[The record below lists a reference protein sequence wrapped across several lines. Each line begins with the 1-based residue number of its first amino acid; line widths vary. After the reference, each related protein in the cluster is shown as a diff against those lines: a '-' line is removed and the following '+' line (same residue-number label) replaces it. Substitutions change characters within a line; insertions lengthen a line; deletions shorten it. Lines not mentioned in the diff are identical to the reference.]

1 MISKSGLKTN
11 TMPNTVATTE
21 YSQPRPVSSASAGS
35 SSPASESTALNVA
48 LLGVTFDSPNLGV
61 GALLGGSVSAI
72 LSNYPNAHI
81 SVLDYGYDPFQ
92 RSIRFNDRDVA
103 VDFVNLRFSKRLF
116 LPNNIAYL
124 IALSVLLRLVPI
136 RSLRE
141 RIIVRNSTLKFIS
154 DTDVFASIA
163 GGDSFADIYGL
174 SRLFYVG
181 LPQILIILL
190 GKKLI
195 LFPQTFGPFK
205 GWLARRIARYIVSHS
220 EFVYLRDKK
229 SIEDARKL
237 LPASQASK
245 VRFCFDVGFLLKPE
259 AKPAYDN
266 SWIAAAKTNSRPLV
280 GFNVS
285 GLLYSGGYTGR
296 NEFGLKADYR
306 VLVEKM
312 IDFLIREKSAAVA
325 LVPHVQ
331 AEKFAGG
338 PGEGDDAVC
347 REIYE
352 RLQPKYPGQLFFAGS
367 DFTSSQVKHVIAQC
381 DFFTGS
387 RMHACIAA
395 LSQGVPAVAI
405 SYSDKFV
412 GVLETIGMTEAV
424 ADPRKLDENQI
435 LKIIGEAFDR
445 RENSRRHLLTVIP
458 EVQSKAIATLGAAI
472 FPYLRKETRS

>member
-1 MISKSGLKTN
+1 
-11 TMPNTVATTE
+11 MPDTITTTE
-21 YSQPRPVSSASAGS
+21 RADFRDIPASQPDSNPQLRTAAARKIALMGVS
-35 SSPASESTALNVA
+35 
-48 LLGVTFDSPNLGV
+48 FDSPNLGV
-61 GALLGGSVSAI
+61 GALLGGSISAI
-72 LSNYPNAHI
+72 LSNYPNAQI
-81 SVLDYGYDPFQ
+81 SLLDYWHTPLH
-92 RSIRFNDRDVA
+92 RTVRFGDRDVA
-103 VDFVNLRFSKRLF
+103 IDLVNLRFSKRLF
-116 LPNNIAYL
+116 LPNNVAYL
-124 IALSVLLRLVPI
+124 IALSILLRLIPI
-136 RSLRE
+136 KSLRN
-141 RIIVRNSTLKFIS
+141 RIIERNSTLKFIS
-154 DTDVFASIA
+154 ETDVFGSIA

-205 GWLARRIARYIVSHS
+205 GSFARRIARYIISHS

-229 SIEDARKL
+229 SIDDARKL

-259 AKPAYDN
+259 AKTDYDN
-266 SWIAAAKTNSRPLV
+266 SWVAAAKANGRPLV

-285 GLLYSGGYTGR
+285 GLLYSGGYTGK

-306 VLVEKM
+306 VLIEKM

-331 AEKFAGG
+331 TEKLPGG

-347 REIYE
+347 REIFT
-352 RLQPKYPGQLFFAGS
+352 RLQSKYPGQLFFAGT
-367 DFTSSQVKHVIAQC
+367 DFTSSQVKNVIAQC

-435 LKIIGEAFDR
+435 LQIIGEAFDR
-445 RENSRRHLLTVIP
+445 REASRRHLLTVIP
-458 EVQSKAIATLGAAI
+458 EVQTKAIATLGDAI
-472 FPYLRKETRS
+472 SPYLREQSQS

>member
-1 MISKSGLKTN
+1 MPALTAN
-11 TMPNTVATTE
+11 TETRTVATRTAGTN
-21 YSQPRPVSSASAGS
+21 PTPVK
-35 SSPASESTALNVA
+35 VA
-48 LLGVTFDSPNLGV
+48 LMGVTFDSPNLGV
-61 GALLGGSVSAI
+61 GALLGGSISAI
-72 LSNYPNAHI
+72 LSNYPSAQI
-81 SVLDYGYDPFQ
+81 SVLDYGYDPF
-92 RSIRFNDRDVA
+92 RRNVRFNDRDVA
-103 VDFVNLRFSKRLF
+103 IDFVNLRFSKKLF
-116 LPNNIAYL
+116 LPNNIAWL
-124 IALSVLLRLVPI
+124 IALALLLRILPVK
-136 RSLRE
+136 SLRE
-141 RIIVRNSTLKFIS
+141 RIIARNSTLKFIS
-154 DTDVFASIA
+154 ETDVFGSIA

-181 LPQILIILL
+181 LPQILIIFL

-205 GWLARRIARYIVSHS
+205 GSFARRIARYIISHS

-229 SIEDARKL
+229 SIDDARKL
-237 LPASQASK
+237 LPASQSSK

-259 AKPAYDN
+259 AKPSYDN
-266 SWIAAAKTNSRPLV
+266 SWIAAAKANNRPLV

-285 GLLYSGGYTGR
+285 GLLYSGGYTGK

-306 VLVEKM
+306 VLVDKM

-325 LVPHVQ
+325 LVPHVLTEQ
-331 AEKFAGG
+331 LPGG

-347 REIYE
+347 REIFT
-352 RLQPKYPGQLFFAGS
+352 RLQSKYPGQLFFAGT

-381 DFFTGS
+381 DFFIGS

-435 LKIIGEAFDR
+435 LQIIGESFDR
-445 RENSRRHLLTVIP
+445 RESSRRHLLTVIP
-458 EVQSKAIATLGAAI
+458 EVQTKAIATLGDAI
-472 FPYLRKETRS
+472 SPYLREQTQS

>member
-1 MISKSGLKTN
+1 
-11 TMPNTVATTE
+11 MPDTITTTE
-21 YSQPRPVSSASAGS
+21 RADFRDIPASQPNSKLRTSAAPKIALMGVS
-35 SSPASESTALNVA
+35 
-48 LLGVTFDSPNLGV
+48 FDSPNLGV
-61 GALLGGSVSAI
+61 GALLGGSISAI
-72 LSNYPNAHI
+72 LSNYPNAQI
-81 SVLDYGYDPFQ
+81 SLLDYWRTPLH
-92 RSIRFNDRDVA
+92 RTIRFNDRDVA
-103 VDFVNLRFSKRLF
+103 IDLVNLRFSKRLF

-124 IALSVLLRLVPI
+124 IALSILLRLIPI
-136 RSLRE
+136 KSLRN
-141 RIIVRNSTLKFIS
+141 RIIERNSTLKFIS
-154 DTDVFASIA
+154 ETDVFGSIA

-205 GWLARRIARYIVSHS
+205 GSFARRIARYIISHS

-229 SIEDARKL
+229 SIDDARKL

-245 VRFCFDVGFLLKPE
+245 VRFCFDVGFLLNPE
-259 AKPAYDN
+259 AKPGYGN
-266 SWIAAAKTNSRPLV
+266 SWIADAKANNRPLV

-285 GLLYSGGYTGR
+285 GLLYSGGYTGK

-312 IDFLIREKSAAVA
+312 IDFLVREKSAAVA
-325 LVPHVQ
+325 LVPHVLT
-331 AEKFAGG
+331 ENLPGG

-347 REIYE
+347 REIFT
-352 RLQPKYPGQLFFAGS
+352 RLQSKYPGQIFFAGA
-367 DFTSSQVKHVIAQC
+367 DFTSSQVKNVIAQC

-435 LKIIGEAFDR
+435 LQIIGEAFDR
-445 RENSRRHLLTVIP
+445 RESSRRHLLTVIP
-458 EVQSKAIATLGAAI
+458 EVQTKAIATLGDAI
-472 FPYLRKETRS
+472 SPYLREQTRS

>member
-1 MISKSGLKTN
+1 
-11 TMPNTVATTE
+11 MPDTITTTDRADFREIASSQADSNPQLRTSVA
-21 YSQPRPVSSASAGS
+21 PK
-35 SSPASESTALNVA
+35 VA
-48 LLGVTFDSPNLGV
+48 LLGVSFDSPNLGV
-61 GALLGGSVSAI
+61 GALLGGSISAI
-72 LSNYPNAHI
+72 LSNYPNAQI
-81 SVLDYGYDPFQ
+81 SVLDYWHHPL
-92 RSIRFNDRDVA
+92 RCTIRFNERDVA
-103 VDFVNLRFSKRLF
+103 VDLVNLRFSKRLF
-116 LPNNIAYL
+116 LPNNVAYL
-124 IALSVLLRLVPI
+124 IALAILLRTIPI
-136 RSLRE
+136 KSLRN
-141 RIIVRNSTLKFIS
+141 RIIERNPTLKFIS
-154 DTDVFASIA
+154 ETDVFASIA

-174 SRLFYVG
+174 ARLFYVG

-205 GWLARRIARYIVSHS
+205 GGFARRIARYILSHS

-229 SIEDARKL
+229 SIDDARKL

-259 AKPAYDN
+259 AKRDYDN
-266 SWIAAAKTNSRPLV
+266 SWIAAAKANNRPLV

-285 GLLYSGGYTGR
+285 GLLYSGGYTGK

-306 VLVEKM
+306 ALVENM
-312 IDFLIREKSAAVA
+312 IDFFIREKSAAVA
-325 LVPHVQ
+325 LVPHVLT
-331 AEKFAGG
+331 EKLPV

-347 REIYE
+347 REIFT
-352 RLQPKYPGQLFFAGS
+352 RLQSRYPGQLFFAGT

-395 LSQGVPAVAI
+395 FSQGVPAVAI

-435 LKIIGEAFDR
+435 LQIVGEAFDR
-445 RENSRRHLLTVIP
+445 RESSRRHLLAVIP
-458 EVQSKAIATLGAAI
+458 EAQNRAIATLGDAI
-472 FPYLRKETRS
+472 SPYLRQQTRS

>member
-1 MISKSGLKTN
+1 
-11 TMPNTVATTE
+11 MPALTTTSE
-21 YSQPRPVSSASAGS
+21 SQPVNAR
-35 SSPASESTALNVA
+35 STATNPTPVKVA
-48 LLGVTFDSPNLGV
+48 LMGVTFDSPNLGV
-61 GALLGGSVSAI
+61 GALLGGSISAI
-72 LSNYPNAHI
+72 LSNYPNAQI
-81 SVLDYGYDPFQ
+81 SVLDYGYDPF
-92 RSIRFNDRDVA
+92 RRNIRFNDRDVA
-103 VDFVNLRFSKRLF
+103 IEFVNLRFSKKLF
-116 LPNNIAYL
+116 LPNNVAYL
-124 IALSVLLRLVPI
+124 IALAILMRIIPLKSF
-136 RSLRE
+136 RE
-141 RIIVRNSTLKFIS
+141 RIIARNSTLKFINE
-154 DTDVFASIA
+154 TDVFGSIA

-174 SRLFYVG
+174 ARLFYVG
-181 LPQILIILL
+181 LPQILLILL

-205 GWLARRIARYIVSHS
+205 GSFARRVARYIISHS

-229 SIEDARKL
+229 SIDDARKL

-259 AKPAYDN
+259 PKRNYDN
-266 SWIAAAKTNSRPLV
+266 SWIAAAKANSRPLV

-285 GLLYSGGYTGR
+285 GLLYTGGYTGK

-306 VLVEKM
+306 ALVENM
-312 IDFLIREKSAAVA
+312 IDFLIRDKSAAVA
-325 LVPHVQ
+325 LVAHVQ
-331 AEKFAGG
+331 AEKLGDG

-347 REIYE
+347 REIFT
-352 RLQPKYPGQLFFAGS
+352 RLQSKYPSQLFFAGS
-367 DFTSSQVKHVIAQC
+367 DFTAPQVKHVIAQC

-445 RENSRRHLLTVIP
+445 REMSRSHLLTVIP
-458 EVQSKAIATLGAAI
+458 KVQREAVATLGDAI
-472 FPYLRKETRS
+472 SPYLSKETRS

>member
-1 MISKSGLKTN
+1 
-11 TMPNTVATTE
+11 MPDTITTTE
-21 YSQPRPVSSASAGS
+21 RADFRDIPASQPNSKLRTSAAPKIALMGVS
-35 SSPASESTALNVA
+35 
-48 LLGVTFDSPNLGV
+48 FDSPNLGV
-61 GALLGGSVSAI
+61 GALLGGSISAI
-72 LSNYPNAHI
+72 LSNYPNAQI
-81 SVLDYGYDPFQ
+81 SLLDYWRTPLH
-92 RSIRFNDRDVA
+92 RTIRFNDRDVA
-103 VDFVNLRFSKRLF
+103 IDLVNLRFSKRLF

-124 IALSVLLRLVPI
+124 IALAILLRLIPI
-136 RSLRE
+136 KSLRN
-141 RIIVRNSTLKFIS
+141 RIIERNSTLKFIS
-154 DTDVFASIA
+154 ETDVFGSIA

-205 GWLARRIARYIVSHS
+205 GSFARRIARYIISHS

-229 SIEDARKL
+229 SIDDARKL

-245 VRFCFDVGFLLKPE
+245 VRFCFDVGFLLNPE
-259 AKPAYDN
+259 AKPGYGN
-266 SWIAAAKTNSRPLV
+266 SWIADAKANNRPLV

-285 GLLYSGGYTGR
+285 GLLYSGGYTGK

-312 IDFLIREKSAAVA
+312 IDFLVREKSAAVA
-325 LVPHVQ
+325 LVPHVLT
-331 AEKFAGG
+331 ENLPGG

-347 REIYE
+347 REIFT
-352 RLQPKYPGQLFFAGS
+352 RLQSKYPGQIFFAGA
-367 DFTSSQVKHVIAQC
+367 DFTSSQVKNVIAQC

-435 LKIIGEAFDR
+435 LQIIGEAFDR
-445 RENSRRHLLTVIP
+445 RESSRRHLLTVIP
-458 EVQSKAIATLGAAI
+458 EVQTKAIATLGDAI
-472 FPYLRKETRS
+472 SPYLREQTRS

>member
-1 MISKSGLKTN
+1 
-11 TMPNTVATTE
+11 MPDTITTTE
-21 YSQPRPVSSASAGS
+21 RADFRDIPASQPNSKLRTSAAPKIALMGVS
-35 SSPASESTALNVA
+35 
-48 LLGVTFDSPNLGV
+48 FDSPNLGV
-61 GALLGGSVSAI
+61 GALLGGSISAI
-72 LSNYPNAHI
+72 LSNYPNAQI
-81 SVLDYGYDPFQ
+81 SLLDYWRTPLH
-92 RSIRFNDRDVA
+92 RTIRFNDRDVA
-103 VDFVNLRFSKRLF
+103 IDLVNLRFSKRLF

-124 IALSVLLRLVPI
+124 IALSILLRLIPI
-136 RSLRE
+136 KSLRN
-141 RIIVRNSTLKFIS
+141 RIIERNSTLKFIS
-154 DTDVFASIA
+154 ETDVFGSIA

-205 GWLARRIARYIVSHS
+205 GSFARRIARYIISHS

-229 SIEDARKL
+229 SIDDARKL

-245 VRFCFDVGFLLKPE
+245 VRFCFDVGFLLNPE
-259 AKPAYDN
+259 AKPGYGN
-266 SWIAAAKTNSRPLV
+266 SWIADAKANNRPLV

-285 GLLYSGGYTGR
+285 GLLYSGGYTGK

-312 IDFLIREKSAAVA
+312 IVFLVREKSAAVA
-325 LVPHVQ
+325 LVPHVLT
-331 AEKFAGG
+331 ENLPGG

-347 REIYE
+347 REIFT
-352 RLQPKYPGQLFFAGS
+352 RLQSKYPGQIFFAGA
-367 DFTSSQVKHVIAQC
+367 DFTSSQVKNVIAQC

-435 LKIIGEAFDR
+435 LQIIGEAFDR
-445 RENSRRHLLTVIP
+445 RESSRRHLLTVIP
-458 EVQSKAIATLGAAI
+458 EVQTKAIATLGDAI
-472 FPYLRKETRS
+472 SPYLREQTRS

>member
-1 MISKSGLKTN
+1 MILKSAPKA
-11 TMPNTVATTE
+11 MPNTITTTE
-21 YSQPRPVSSASAGS
+21 RADYRDTS
-35 SSPASESTALNVA
+35 SSQASSNPLPRTAAAPKVVLM
-48 LLGVTFDSPNLGV
+48 GVTFDSPNLGV
-61 GALLGGSVSAI
+61 GALLGGSISAI
-72 LSNYPNAHI
+72 LSNYPNAQI
-81 SVLDYGYDPFQ
+81 SVMDYWRDPFR
-92 RSIRFNDRDVA
+92 RSVRFNDRDIA

-116 LPNNIAYL
+116 LPNNVAFL
-124 IALSVLLRLVPI
+124 IALSILLRLIPI
-136 RSLRE
+136 KSLRN
-141 RIIVRNSTLKFIS
+141 RIVERNSTLKFIS
-154 DTDVFASIA
+154 ETDVFASIA

-174 SRLFYVG
+174 GRLFYVG

-205 GWLARRIARYIVSHS
+205 GSFARRIARYIISHS

-229 SIEDARKL
+229 SIDDARKL
-237 LPASQASK
+237 LPASQSNK

-259 AKPAYDN
+259 PKPGYDS
-266 SWIAAAKTNSRPLV
+266 SWIAAAKANNRPLV

-285 GLLYSGGYTGR
+285 GLLYSGGYTGK

-306 VLVEKM
+306 VLVENM
-312 IDFLIREKSAAVA
+312 IDFFIREKSAAVA
-325 LVPHVQ
+325 LVPHVLTEQ
-331 AEKFAGG
+331 LAGG

-347 REIYE
+347 REIFT
-352 RLQPKYPGQLFFAGS
+352 RLQARYPGQIFFAGTG
-367 DFTSSQVKHVIAQC
+367 FTSSQVKHVIAQC

-424 ADPRKLDENQI
+424 ADPRKLDEKQI
-435 LKIIGEAFDR
+435 LQIIGEAFDR
-445 RENSRRHLLTVIP
+445 RGDAHRHLLTVIP
-458 EVQSKAIATLGAAI
+458 EVQTKAIATLGDAI
-472 FPYLRKETRS
+472 SPYLREQTQS

>member
-1 MISKSGLKTN
+1 
-11 TMPNTVATTE
+11 MPNTITTTE
-21 YSQPRPVSSASAGS
+21 RADSRDVPSSQPKPNPQLRTSAA
-35 SSPASESTALNVA
+35 PKVA

-61 GALLGGSVSAI
+61 GALLGGSISAI
-72 LSNYPNAHI
+72 LSTYPDAQI
-81 SVLDYGYDPFQ
+81 SVLDYGYDPF
-92 RSIRFNDRDVA
+92 RRNFRFKDRDVA

-124 IALSVLLRLVPI
+124 IALSLLLRLIPI
-136 RSLRE
+136 KSLRS
-141 RIIVRNSTLKFIS
+141 RIIERNATLKFIS
-154 DTDVFASIA
+154 ETDVFGSIA

-205 GWLARRIARYIVSHS
+205 GSFARRIARYIISHS

-229 SIEDARKL
+229 SIADARKL
-237 LPASQASK
+237 LPASQSSK

-259 AKPAYDN
+259 PKPDYDN
-266 SWIAAAKTNSRPLV
+266 SWIAVAKSQARPLV

-285 GLLYSGGYTGR
+285 GLLYSGGYTGK

-306 VLVEKM
+306 VLVENM
-312 IDFLIREKSAAVA
+312 IDFFIREKGASVA
-325 LVPHVQ
+325 LVSHVV
-331 AEKFAGG
+331 AEKHIAG
-338 PGEGDDAVC
+338 PGESDDAVC
-347 REIYE
+347 REIFA
-352 RLQPKYPGQLFFAGS
+352 RLESKYPSRLFFAGA
-367 DFTSSQVKHVIAQC
+367 DFTSAQVKHVISQC

-412 GVLETIGMTEAV
+412 GVLDTIGMTEAV

-435 LKIIGEAFDR
+435 LRIVGEAFDC
-445 RENSRRHLLTVIP
+445 REASRRHLLTVIP
-458 EVQSKAIATLGAAI
+458 DVQTKAIATLGDAI
-472 FPYLRKETRS
+472 SPFLHPQAQG

>member
-1 MISKSGLKTN
+1 
-11 TMPNTVATTE
+11 MPDTITTTE
-21 YSQPRPVSSASAGS
+21 RADFRDIPASQPNSKLRTSAAPKIALMGVS
-35 SSPASESTALNVA
+35 
-48 LLGVTFDSPNLGV
+48 FDSPNLGV
-61 GALLGGSVSAI
+61 GALLGGSISAI
-72 LSNYPNAHI
+72 LSNYPNAQI
-81 SVLDYGYDPFQ
+81 SLLDYWRTPLH
-92 RSIRFNDRDVA
+92 RTIRFNDRDVA
-103 VDFVNLRFSKRLF
+103 IDLVNLRFSKRLF

-124 IALSVLLRLVPI
+124 IALSILLRLIPI
-136 RSLRE
+136 KSLRN
-141 RIIVRNSTLKFIS
+141 RIIERNSTLKFIS
-154 DTDVFASIA
+154 ETDVFGSIA

-205 GWLARRIARYIVSHS
+205 GSFARRIARYIISHS

-229 SIEDARKL
+229 SIDDARKL

-245 VRFCFDVGFLLKPE
+245 VRFCFDVGFLLNPE
-259 AKPAYDN
+259 AKPGYGN
-266 SWIAAAKTNSRPLV
+266 SWIADAKANNRPLV

-285 GLLYSGGYTGR
+285 GLLYSGGYTGK

-312 IDFLIREKSAAVA
+312 IDFLVREKSAAVA
-325 LVPHVQ
+325 LVPHVLT
-331 AEKFAGG
+331 ENLPGG

-347 REIYE
+347 REIFT
-352 RLQPKYPGQLFFAGS
+352 RLQSKYPGQIFFAGA
-367 DFTSSQVKHVIAQC
+367 DFTSSQVKNVIAQC

-435 LKIIGEAFDR
+435 LQIIGEAFDR
-445 RENSRRHLLTVIP
+445 RESSRRHLLTVIP
-458 EVQSKAIATLGAAI
+458 EVQTKAIATLGDAI
-472 FPYLRKETRS
+472 SPYLREHTRS

>member
-1 MISKSGLKTN
+1 
-11 TMPNTVATTE
+11 MPDTITTTE
-21 YSQPRPVSSASAGS
+21 RADFRDIPASQPNSKLRTSAAPKIALMGVS
-35 SSPASESTALNVA
+35 
-48 LLGVTFDSPNLGV
+48 FDSPNLGV
-61 GALLGGSVSAI
+61 GALLGGSISAI
-72 LSNYPNAHI
+72 LSNYPNAQI
-81 SVLDYGYDPFQ
+81 SLLDYWRTPLH
-92 RSIRFNDRDVA
+92 RTIRFNDRDVA
-103 VDFVNLRFSKRLF
+103 IDLVNLRFSKRLF

-124 IALSVLLRLVPI
+124 IALAILLRLIPI
-136 RSLRE
+136 KSLRN
-141 RIIVRNSTLKFIS
+141 RIIERNSTLKFIS
-154 DTDVFASIA
+154 ETDVFGSIA

-205 GWLARRIARYIVSHS
+205 GSFARRIARYIISHS

-229 SIEDARKL
+229 SIDDARKL

-245 VRFCFDVGFLLKPE
+245 VRFCFDVGFLLNPE
-259 AKPAYDN
+259 AKPGYGN
-266 SWIAAAKTNSRPLV
+266 SWIADAKANNRPLV

-285 GLLYSGGYTGR
+285 GLLYSGGYTR
-296 NEFGLKADYR
+296 KNEFGLKADYR

-312 IDFLIREKSAAVA
+312 IDFLVREKSAAVA
-325 LVPHVQ
+325 LVPHVLT
-331 AEKFAGG
+331 ENLPGG

-347 REIYE
+347 REIFT
-352 RLQPKYPGQLFFAGS
+352 RLQSKYPGQIFFAGA
-367 DFTSSQVKHVIAQC
+367 DFTSSQVKNVIAQC

-435 LKIIGEAFDR
+435 LQIIGEAFDR
-445 RENSRRHLLTVIP
+445 RESSRRHLLTVIP
-458 EVQSKAIATLGAAI
+458 EVQTKAIATLGDAI
-472 FPYLRKETRS
+472 SPYLREQTRS

>member
-1 MISKSGLKTN
+1 
-11 TMPNTVATTE
+11 MPALTANMET
-21 YSQPRPVSSASAGS
+21 QPVVTRTGNVNPTPVK
-35 SSPASESTALNVA
+35 VA
-48 LLGVTFDSPNLGV
+48 LMGVTFDSPNLGV
-61 GALLGGSVSAI
+61 GALLGGSISAI
-72 LSNYPNAHI
+72 LSNYPNAQI
-81 SVLDYGYDPFQ
+81 SVLDYGYEPF
-92 RSIRFNDRDVA
+92 RRNVRFNDRDVA
-103 VDFVNLRFSKRLF
+103 IDFVNLRFSKKLF

-124 IALSVLLRLVPI
+124 IALAVLKRLMPI
-136 RSLRE
+136 KSFRN
-141 RIIVRNSTLKFIS
+141 RIIARNSTLKFIS
-154 DTDVFASIA
+154 ETDVFGSIA

-205 GWLARRIARYIVSHS
+205 GSSARRIARYIVKHS

-229 SIEDARKL
+229 SIDDARKL

-259 AKPAYDN
+259 AKPNYDN
-266 SWIAAAKTNSRPLV
+266 SWIAAAKANSRPLV

-285 GLLYSGGYTGR
+285 GLLYSGGYTGK

-306 VLVEKM
+306 ALVENM
-312 IDFLIREKSAAVA
+312 IDFLIREKSASVA
-325 LVPHVQ
+325 LVAHVQ
-331 AEKFAGG
+331 SEKQGTG
-338 PGEGDDAVC
+338 PAEGDDAVC
-347 REIYE
+347 LEIFN
-352 RLQPKYPGQLFFAGS
+352 RLQSKYPGQLFFAGA
-367 DFTSSQVKHVIAQC
+367 DFIAPQVKHVIAQC

-435 LKIIGEAFDR
+435 LKIVGEAFDR

-458 EVQSKAIATLGAAI
+458 EVQTKAIATLGDAI
-472 FPYLRKETRS
+472 SPYLRGQTQG

>member
-1 MISKSGLKTN
+1 
-11 TMPNTVATTE
+11 MPDTITTTE
-21 YSQPRPVSSASAGS
+21 RADFRDIPASQPNSNPKLRTSAALKIALMGVS
-35 SSPASESTALNVA
+35 
-48 LLGVTFDSPNLGV
+48 FDSPNLGV
-61 GALLGGSVSAI
+61 GALLGGSISAI
-72 LSNYPNAHI
+72 LSNYPNAQI
-81 SVLDYGYDPFQ
+81 SLLDYWHTPLH
-92 RSIRFNDRDVA
+92 RTVRFGDRDVA
-103 VDFVNLRFSKRLF
+103 IDLVNLRFSKRLF
-116 LPNNIAYL
+116 LPNNVAYL
-124 IALSVLLRLVPI
+124 IALSILLRLIPI
-136 RSLRE
+136 KSLRN
-141 RIIVRNSTLKFIS
+141 RIIERNSTLKFIS
-154 DTDVFASIA
+154 ET
-163 GGDSFADIYGL
+163 DIYGL
-174 SRLFYVG
+174 SRLFYIG

-205 GWLARRIARYIVSHS
+205 GSFARRIARYIISHS

-229 SIEDARKL
+229 SIDDARKL

-245 VRFCFDVGFLLKPE
+245 VKFCFDVGFLLKPE
-259 AKPAYDN
+259 AKPNYDN
-266 SWIAAAKTNSRPLV
+266 SWIAAAKANNRPLV

-285 GLLYSGGYTGR
+285 GLLYSGGYTGK

-306 VLVEKM
+306 ALVENM
-312 IDFLIREKSAAVA
+312 IDFFIREKSAAVA
-325 LVPHVQ
+325 LVSHVQ
-331 AEKFAGG
+331 SENLGGG

-347 REIYE
+347 REIFT
-352 RLQPKYPGQLFFAGS
+352 RLQSKYPGQIFFAGA

-435 LKIIGEAFDR
+435 LNIIGEAFDR
-445 RENSRRHLLTVIP
+445 RESSRRHLLTVIP
-458 EVQSKAIATLGAAI
+458 EVQTKAIATLGNAI
-472 FPYLRKETRS
+472 SPYLREETRS

>member
-1 MISKSGLKTN
+1 
-11 TMPNTVATTE
+11 MPDTITTTE
-21 YSQPRPVSSASAGS
+21 RADFRDIPASQPNSKLRTSAAPKIALMGVS
-35 SSPASESTALNVA
+35 
-48 LLGVTFDSPNLGV
+48 FDSPNLGV
-61 GALLGGSVSAI
+61 GALLGGSISAI
-72 LSNYPNAHI
+72 LSNYPNAQI
-81 SVLDYGYDPFQ
+81 SLLDYWRTPLH
-92 RSIRFNDRDVA
+92 RTIRFNDRDVA
-103 VDFVNLRFSKRLF
+103 IDLVNLRFSKRLF

-124 IALSVLLRLVPI
+124 IALSILLRLIPI
-136 RSLRE
+136 KSLRN
-141 RIIVRNSTLKFIS
+141 RIIERNSTLKFIS
-154 DTDVFASIA
+154 ETDVFGSIA

-205 GWLARRIARYIVSHS
+205 GSFARRIARYIISHS

-229 SIEDARKL
+229 SIDDARKL

-245 VRFCFDVGFLLKPE
+245 VRFCFDVGFLLNPE
-259 AKPAYDN
+259 AKPGYGN
-266 SWIAAAKTNSRPLV
+266 SWIADAKANNRPLV

-285 GLLYSGGYTGR
+285 GLLYSGGYTGK
-296 NEFGLKADYR
+296 NELGLKADYR

-312 IDFLIREKSAAVA
+312 IDFLVREKSAAVA
-325 LVPHVQ
+325 LVPHVLT
-331 AEKFAGG
+331 ENLPGG

-347 REIYE
+347 REIFT
-352 RLQPKYPGQLFFAGS
+352 RLQSKYPGQIFFAGA
-367 DFTSSQVKHVIAQC
+367 DFTSSQVKNVIAQC

-435 LKIIGEAFDR
+435 LQIIGEAFDR
-445 RENSRRHLLTVIP
+445 RESSRRHLLTVIP
-458 EVQSKAIATLGAAI
+458 EVQTKAIATLGDAI
-472 FPYLRKETRS
+472 SPYLREQTRS

>member
-1 MISKSGLKTN
+1 
-11 TMPNTVATTE
+11 MPDTITTT
-21 YSQPRPVSSASAGS
+21 QRADFRDISASE
-35 SSPASESTALNVA
+35 PNLNPQLRTAAAPKIA
-48 LLGVTFDSPNLGV
+48 LMGVSFDSPNLGV
-61 GALLGGSVSAI
+61 GALLGGSISAI
-72 LSNYPNAHI
+72 LSNYPNAQI
-81 SVLDYGYDPFQ
+81 SLLDYWRTPLN
-92 RSIRFNDRDVA
+92 RTIRFNDRDVA
-103 VDFVNLRFSKRLF
+103 VDLVNLRFSKRLF

-124 IALSVLLRLVPI
+124 IALSILLRLIPI
-136 RSLRE
+136 KSLRN
-141 RIIVRNSTLKFIS
+141 RIIQRNSTLKFIS
-154 DTDVFASIA
+154 ETDVFGSIA

-205 GWLARRIARYIVSHS
+205 GSFARRIARYIISHS

-229 SIEDARKL
+229 SIDDARKL

-259 AKPAYDN
+259 AKPSYDN
-266 SWIAAAKTNSRPLV
+266 SWIAAAKANNRPLV

-285 GLLYSGGYTGR
+285 GLLYSGGYTGK

-312 IDFLIREKSAAVA
+312 INFLVREKSAAVA
-325 LVPHVQ
+325 LVPHVLT
-331 AEKFAGG
+331 ENLPGG

-347 REIYE
+347 REIFT
-352 RLQPKYPGQLFFAGS
+352 RLESKYPGQIFFAGA
-367 DFTSSQVKHVIAQC
+367 DFTSSQVKNVIAQC

-435 LKIIGEAFDR
+435 LQIIGEAFDR
-445 RENSRRHLLTVIP
+445 RESSRRHLLTVIP
-458 EVQSKAIATLGAAI
+458 EVQTKAIATLGDAI
-472 FPYLRKETRS
+472 SPYLREQTRS

>member
-1 MISKSGLKTN
+1 MPALTAN
-11 TMPNTVATTE
+11 TET
-21 YSQPRPVSSASAGS
+21 QPVVTRTGNVNPTPVK
-35 SSPASESTALNVA
+35 VA
-48 LLGVTFDSPNLGV
+48 LMGVTFDSPNLGV
-61 GALLGGSVSAI
+61 GALLGGSISAI
-72 LSNYPNAHI
+72 LSNYPNAQI
-81 SVLDYGYDPFQ
+81 SVLDYGYEPF
-92 RSIRFNDRDVA
+92 RRNVRFNDRDVA
-103 VDFVNLRFSKRLF
+103 IDFVNLRFSKKLF

-124 IALSVLLRLVPI
+124 IALAILMRIIPI
-136 RSLRE
+136 KSLRN
-141 RIIVRNSTLKFIS
+141 RIIARNQTLKFIS
-154 DTDVFASIA
+154 ETDVFGSIA

-205 GWLARRIARYIVSHS
+205 GSFARRIARYIVKHS

-229 SIEDARKL
+229 SIDDARKL

-259 AKPAYDN
+259 AKPNYDS
-266 SWIAAAKTNSRPLV
+266 SWIAAAKANSRPLV

-285 GLLYSGGYTGR
+285 GLLYSGGYTGK

-306 VLVEKM
+306 ALVENM
-312 IDFLIREKSAAVA
+312 IDFLIREKSASVA
-325 LVPHVQ
+325 LVAHVQ
-331 AEKFAGG
+331 SEKQGTG
-338 PGEGDDAVC
+338 PAEGDDAVC
-347 REIYE
+347 LEIFN
-352 RLQPKYPGQLFFAGS
+352 RLQSKYAGQLFFAGA
-367 DFTSSQVKHVIAQC
+367 DFIAPQVKHVIAQC

-435 LKIIGEAFDR
+435 LKIIGDAFDR

-458 EVQSKAIATLGAAI
+458 EVQTRAIATLGDAI
-472 FPYLRKETRS
+472 SPYLRGQTQG

>member
-1 MISKSGLKTN
+1 MPALAANADAQPVTSHTANTN
-11 TMPNTVATTE
+11 PT
-21 YSQPRPVSSASAGS
+21 PVK
-35 SSPASESTALNVA
+35 VA
-48 LLGVTFDSPNLGV
+48 LMGVTFDSPNLGV
-61 GALLGGSVSAI
+61 GALLGGSISAI
-72 LSNYPNAHI
+72 LSNYPNAEI
-81 SVLDYGYDPFQ
+81 SVLDYGYDPFR

-124 IALSVLLRLVPI
+124 IALSVLLRLIPI
-136 RSLRE
+136 QSLRD
-141 RIIVRNSTLKFIS
+141 RIIERNTTLKFIS
-154 DTDVFASIA
+154 ETDVFGSIA

-174 SRLFYVG
+174 ARLFYVG
-181 LPQILIILL
+181 LPQILILL
-190 GKKLI
+190 LRKKLI
-195 LFPQTFGPFK
+195 LLPQTFGPFK
-205 GWLARRIARYIVSHS
+205 GAFARRIARYIISHS

-229 SIEDARKL
+229 SVDDARKL
-237 LPASQASK
+237 LPESQSSK
-245 VRFCFDVGFLLKPE
+245 VRFCFDVGFLLKPD
-259 AKPAYDN
+259 AKPDYDN
-266 SWIAAAKTNSRPLV
+266 SWIGAAKANSRPLV

-285 GLLYSGGYTGR
+285 GLLYSGGYTGK

-312 IDFLIREKSAAVA
+312 IDFLIREKSAAVV
-325 LVPHVQ
+325 LVSHVQ
-331 AEKFAGG
+331 AERLAGG

-347 REIYE
+347 REIFT
-352 RLQPKYPGQLFFAGS
+352 RLQSKYPGQIFFAGA

-435 LKIIGEAFDR
+435 LQIIGEAFDR
-445 RENSRRHLLTVIP
+445 RESLRRHLLTVIP
-458 EVQSKAIATLGAAI
+458 EVQTKAIATLGDAI
-472 FPYLRKETRS
+472 SPYLRQQTRR

>member
-1 MISKSGLKTN
+1 MPALTANTETQAVTARSTN
-11 TMPNTVATTE
+11 TNST
-21 YSQPRPVSSASAGS
+21 PVK
-35 SSPASESTALNVA
+35 VA
-48 LLGVTFDSPNLGV
+48 LMGVTFDSPNLGV
-61 GALLGGSVSAI
+61 GALLGGSISAI
-72 LSNYPNAHI
+72 LSNYPNAQI
-81 SVLDYGYDPFQ
+81 SVLDYGYDPF
-92 RSIRFNDRDVA
+92 RRNVRFNDCDVA
-103 VDFVNLRFSKRLF
+103 IDFVNLRFSKKLF
-116 LPNNIAYL
+116 LSNNIAFL
-124 IALSVLLRLVPI
+124 IAIALLMRIIPI
-136 RSLRE
+136 KSFRE
-141 RIIVRNSTLKFIS
+141 RIIARNSILKFINE
-154 DTDVFASIA
+154 TDIFASIA

-174 SRLFYVG
+174 ARLFYVG

-205 GWLARRIARYIVSHS
+205 GAFARRIARYIVSHS

-229 SIEDARKL
+229 SIDDARKL
-237 LPASQASK
+237 LPGSQASK

-259 AKPAYDN
+259 AKPNYDS
-266 SWIAAAKTNSRPLV
+266 SWISVAKANSRPLV

-285 GLLYSGGYTGR
+285 GLLFSGGYTGK

-306 VLVEKM
+306 ALVENM

-331 AEKFAGG
+331 SEKLDGG
-338 PGEGDDAVC
+338 PGEGDDTVC
-347 REIYE
+347 RQIYA
-352 RLQPKYPGQLFFAGS
+352 RLQTKYPGQLFFAGT
-367 DFTSSQVKHVIAQC
+367 DFTSSQVKNVIAQC

-435 LKIIGEAFDR
+435 LQIIGEAFDR
-445 RENSRRHLLTVIP
+445 RENSRDHLLTVIP
-458 EVQSKAIATLGAAI
+458 EVQHKAIHTLGDAI
-472 FPYLRKETRS
+472 SPYLRKETRA

>member
-1 MISKSGLKTN
+1 
-11 TMPNTVATTE
+11 MPDTITTTE
-21 YSQPRPVSSASAGS
+21 RADFRDIPASQPDSNPQLRTAAAPKIALMGVS
-35 SSPASESTALNVA
+35 
-48 LLGVTFDSPNLGV
+48 FDSPNLGV
-61 GALLGGSVSAI
+61 GALLGGSISAI
-72 LSNYPNAHI
+72 LSNYPNAQI
-81 SVLDYGYDPFQ
+81 SLLDYWRTPLH
-92 RSIRFNDRDVA
+92 RTIRFDDRDVA
-103 VDFVNLRFSKRLF
+103 IDLVNLRFSKRLF

-124 IALSVLLRLVPI
+124 IALSILLRLIPI
-136 RSLRE
+136 KSLRN
-141 RIIVRNSTLKFIS
+141 RIIQRNSTLKFIS
-154 DTDVFASIA
+154 ETDVFGSIA

-174 SRLFYVG
+174 GRLFYVG

-205 GWLARRIARYIVSHS
+205 GSFARRIARYIISHS

-229 SIEDARKL
+229 SIDDARKL

-266 SWIAAAKTNSRPLV
+266 SWIAAAKANNRALV

-285 GLLYSGGYTGR
+285 GLLYSGGYTGK

-306 VLVEKM
+306 VLAERM

-325 LVPHVQ
+325 LVPHVLT
-331 AEKFAGG
+331 ENLPGG
-338 PGEGDDAVC
+338 PGEGDDAVS
-347 REIYE
+347 REIFT
-352 RLQPKYPGQLFFAGS
+352 RLQSKYPGQIFFAGT
-367 DFTSSQVKHVIAQC
+367 DFTSSQVKNVIAHC

-435 LKIIGEAFDR
+435 LQIVGEAFDR
-445 RENSRRHLLTVIP
+445 RETSRRHLLTVIP
-458 EVQSKAIATLGAAI
+458 EVQTKAIATLGDAI
-472 FPYLRKETRS
+472 SPYLRKQTQS

>member
-1 MISKSGLKTN
+1 MPALTASPETQPVTTRTGSTN
-11 TMPNTVATTE
+11 PA
-21 YSQPRPVSSASAGS
+21 PVK
-35 SSPASESTALNVA
+35 VA
-48 LLGVTFDSPNLGV
+48 LMGVTFDSPNLGV
-61 GALLGGSVSAI
+61 GALLGGSISAI
-72 LSNYPNAHI
+72 ISNYPNAQI
-81 SVLDYGYDPFQ
+81 SVLDYGYDPF
-92 RSIRFNDRDVA
+92 RRNIRFNDRDVA
-103 VDFVNLRFSKRLF
+103 IDFVNLRFSKRLL

-124 IALSVLLRLVPI
+124 IALAVLLRLIPVT
-136 RSLRE
+136 SLRD
-141 RIIVRNSTLKFIS
+141 RIISRNSTLKFIS
-154 DTDVFASIA
+154 ETDVFGSIA

-174 SRLFYVG
+174 ARLFYVG

-205 GWLARRIARYIVSHS
+205 GSFARRIARYIISHS

-229 SIEDARKL
+229 SIDDARKL

-245 VRFCFDVGFLLKPE
+245 VKFCFDVGFLLKPE
-259 AKPAYDN
+259 AKPNYDN
-266 SWIAAAKTNSRPLV
+266 SWIAAAKANNRPLV

-285 GLLYSGGYTGR
+285 GLLYSGGYTGK

-306 VLVEKM
+306 ALVENM
-312 IDFLIREKSAAVA
+312 IDFFIREKSVAVA
-325 LVPHVQ
+325 LVSHVQ
-331 AEKFAGG
+331 SENLGGG

-347 REIYE
+347 REIFT
-352 RLQPKYPGQLFFAGS
+352 RLQSKYPDQIFFAGA

-412 GVLETIGMTEAV
+412 GVLETIGMTQAV

-435 LKIIGEAFDR
+435 LQIIGEAFDR
-445 RENSRRHLLTVIP
+445 RESSRRHLLTVIP
-458 EVQSKAIATLGAAI
+458 EVQTKAIATLGNAI
-472 FPYLRKETRS
+472 SPYLREETRS